1 MCFLPIIKKVK
12 KISKKVLTKERRGD
26 IIVKLSPRGKP
37 QGDSERSLKIEQ
49 QEIKVQSKIKRVYGS
64 LVNSK
69 NLRIYS
75 KKQ

>member
-1 MCFLPIIKKVK
+1 MLSKILKKSK

-37 QGDSERSLKIEQ
+37 RGDSERSLKIEQ
-49 QEIKVQSKIKRVYGS
+49 QEIKVQSERKRVYGS